1 MFFHAFIDVISGQ
14 LKAEKR
20 KAELDNIE
28 RLKKIKKT
36 INELCN
42 DISPKLQVAN
52 GIKVNCV
59 DIQCSKINSPADE
72 EEEDIMKEVDKEE
85 LFHESAEE
93 SEEDETS
100 EQNVQ
105 EDDDDNGNEELSP
118 YEKIREGNIRRRK
131 EEEQQSLKELF
142 AAKLDL
148 QPTQKPKKALKRK
161 LSAPG
166 PTTMSLRTRK
176 KQ

>member
-1 MFFHAFIDVISGQ
+1 MFFYAFIDVISGQ

-105 EDDDDNGNEELSP
+105 EDDDDNGNEE
-118 YEKIREGNIRRRK
+118 NQRRK
-131 EEEQQSLKELF
+131 Y
-142 AAKLDL
+142 
-148 QPTQKPKKALKRK
+148 
-161 LSAPG
+161 
-166 PTTMSLRTRK
+166 
-176 KQ
+176 